1 MYTTGNN
8 SLPIEIFT
16 LQKQNALNNY
26 ISPLLK
32 STERMKRIFV
42 CSPFAGETEEE
53 TAANVEYAIKC
64 CKFVFSNDAIPVC
77 CASDYIHEFSTI
89 MTHWTTIRHTC
100 RYYVHVHCDEVW
112 SFLPD
117 NREPTDGM
125 RLELTIARRQDIPI
139 IHKYIQ

>member
-1 MYTTGNN
+1 MYATGNN

-32 STERMKRIFV
+32 STERMKRVFV
-42 CSPFAGETEEE
+42 CSPFRGETEEE

-77 CASDYIHEFSTI
+77 SHLLYPRILNDDDPVERQLGIHAGI
-89 MTHWTTIRHTC
+89 MSML
-100 RYYVHVHCDEVW
+100 HCDEVW